1 MTNSHTHSTTYGDKL
16 YTWDVHRL
24 WELAKDLPVK
34 EISIESLSLLDRNC
48 WFNDDEPPTVRRVV
62 EHARKALDVDLDR
75 PIILNVD
82 GIVMDGAHRVVKA
95 LLEGRE
101 TVSAVQF
108 TEMPEPDSIS
118 DR

>member
-1 MTNSHTHSTTYGDKL
+1 MTKSHTHSTTYGDKL
-16 YTWDVHRL
+16 YTWDVYRL

-34 EISIESLSLLDRNC
+34 EIAIESLSLLDRNC

-62 EHARKALDVDLDR
+62 DHARKALDVDMDR

-82 GIVMDGAHRVVKA
+82 GVVMDGAHRVVKA

-101 TVSAVQF
+101 TIRGVQF
-108 TEMPEPDSIS
+108 TEMPEPDSIA